1 LKTQLLARS
10 NKGVT
15 PTAAGIALMNL
26 ARRVLHDMDD
36 VYSQM
41 LEYSSGTRGYVRVLS
56 NISVITEFMPS
67 QLKTFLT
74 MHPHVQIDLE
84 ERTSSAIA
92 KAVADNDADIGFFT
106 LEPYGHD
113 LEVFPYRKDE
123 LVLVVPKRHPL
134 AMRASV
140 PFADT
145 IDYDYVG
152 LHSGGSINLQLI
164 KAATELGRTL
174 RFRIQVRSF
183 DALCL
188 MVNAG
193 LGIGILPSDSAKLY
207 QRTLSLKTLRLKD
220 SWAKRELAICVRSYK
235 ALSVAA
241 KLLVDHFRVT
251 D

>member
-1 LKTQLLARS
+1 MNLDPTSLRLFVSVIEEGTITKAARREHIAAAAVSRRLSELETDLKTQLLARS

-106 LEPYGHD
+106 LE
-113 LEVFPYRKDE
+113 
-123 LVLVVPKRHPL
+123 
-134 AMRASV
+134 
-140 PFADT
+140 
-145 IDYDYVG
+145 
-152 LHSGGSINLQLI
+152 
-164 KAATELGRTL
+164 
-174 RFRIQVRSF
+174 
-183 DALCL
+183 
-188 MVNAG
+188 
-193 LGIGILPSDSAKLY
+193 
-207 QRTLSLKTLRLKD
+207 
-220 SWAKRELAICVRSYK
+220 
-235 ALSVAA
+235 
-241 KLLVDHFRVT
+241 
-251 D
+251 